1 LDYAWHYSFGFRA
14 LVDSCFIAS
23 GDHLYLVLS
32 NRLAHFEKTV
42 LAAMENSMKLIDR
55 YLATTI
61 IHTTLI
67 VLAMLIGV
75 TIFISLIQEINDI
88 GNGSYG
94 FLAALEYVFLTLP
107 QQVYSFF
114 PMAMLVGVSMGL
126 GLLANHSELTV
137 LRASGVSLAK
147 ITWAVMKAAIF
158 LLIIATIIGEWLG
171 PITDHFAENQK
182 TALTSKGQAIETSQG
197 TWIRDG
203 QNFLYINSITKNRH
217 LQGISRYQFDKQG
230 NLVEVS
236 YAQNGDY
243 QQGVWVMQNV
253 VTSHISVK
261 QVTTSSEASTK
272 WQLSVKPKVLRISAV
287 DPSEMSLKEL
297 VEYLSYLKQNNL
309 NRDTYALA
317 FWQRVLQPLA
327 TLIMVWLAIPFVF
340 GSLRTISMGVRMMMG
355 IMLGFTF
362 YLLNEFFGPLS
373 IVYRLSP
380 FLAALIPMLLFAVG
394 AYFLQRRVR

>member
-1 LDYAWHYSFGFRA
+1 
-14 LVDSCFIAS
+14 
-23 GDHLYLVLS
+23 
-32 NRLAHFEKTV
+32 
-42 LAAMENSMKLIDR
+42 MKLIDR

-236 YAQNGDY
+236 FAQNGDY